1 MQMPEHLPHGTASAH
16 VRPMAKLTTHVLDTT
31 RGQPAAGMKIELLK
45 NGALLKS
52 ITTNADGRGDAPLLE
67 GDALVTGAYELR
79 FHVAEYFRAQGIDSP
94 FLDIVPVCFRM
105 EAGGSYHVPLVC
117 SPWAYSTYRGS

>member
-1 MQMPEHLPHGTASAH
+1 MG
-16 VRPMAKLTTHVLDTT
+16 KLTTHVLDTS

-45 NGALLKS
+45 DGALLRS
-52 ITTNADGRGDAPLLE
+52 ITTNADGRGDGPLLE
-67 GDALVTGAYELR
+67 GDALVEGTYELR
-79 FHVAEYFRAQGIDSP
+79 FHVAEYFRSQGIDSP

>member
-1 MQMPEHLPHGTASAH
+1 MG
-16 VRPMAKLTTHVLDTT
+16 KLTTHVLDIA
-31 RGQPAAGMKIELLK
+31 GGKPAAGMMIELLK
-45 NGALLKS
+45 DGARLRS
-52 ITTNADGRGDAPLLE
+52 ITTNADGRGDGPLLE
-67 GDALVTGAYELR
+67 GDEVIAGSYELR

-94 FLDIVPVCFRM
+94 FLDVVPVCFRM

>member
-1 MQMPEHLPHGTASAH
+1 MG
-16 VRPMAKLTTHVLDTT
+16 KLTTHVLDTA

-45 NGALLKS
+45 DGTLLRM
-52 ITTNADGRGDAPLLE
+52 ITTNSDGRGDVPLLE
-67 GDALVTGAYELR
+67 GDAVVEGSYELR
-79 FHVAEYFRAQGIDSP
+79 FYVADYFRFEGIDSP
-94 FLDIVPVCFRM
+94 FLDVVPVCFRM